1 MQVTVEK
8 VSDLERK
15 MTVEL
20 PAEQINIEVAKRLQ
34 NLTKTAKIDGF
45 RKGKVPVKEVER
57 RYGKAVR
64 QEVLGDM
71 MQRSFFEAVN
81 EKELRPAGMP
91 NIQPKDDVEG
101 ASFEFTATFE
111 VYPEIK
117 LPDFS
122 KLKIEKEVASIED
135 KDIDET
141 LAAIQK
147 QHVEWQEVARASK
160 NGDQVTIDFDG
171 SIDGEKLEK
180 GSAKDFAL
188 ELGSNSM
195 IPGFEEGI
203 VGAKAGDELTVSP
216 TFPKDYHAKELA
228 GKTVA
233 FAIKVNKVSE
243 SKLPTL
249 DDAFAKRLNIK
260 EGTVDSL
267 RQEIRSNMGRE
278 LASRMKNKAKQA
290 VMDAVFKAAK
300 VNLPKALVDAEI
312 QQMQQHLLQQLG
324 GKGDIQALTEQSG
337 GIFEEQATR
346 RVTLGLLIGE
356 YIKKQEMK
364 PDADKVKAHID
375 EMALSYEKPE
385 DVVQWY
391 YGDKDR
397 LAEVQA
403 LILEE
408 QVVDNILSQ
417 AKVTEK
423 PVKFADVMKQNDQ
436 NHGLSHDH
444 DHSNCQDHDHQH

>member
-1 MQVTVEK
+1 MQVSIETLSTLERRMTVGVPAEK
-8 VSDLERK
+8 VESMVLSRLEQ
-15 MTVEL
+15 
-20 PAEQINIEVAKRLQ
+20 AS
-34 NLTKTAKIDGF
+34 KTISLKGF
-45 RKGKVPVKEVER
+45 RKGKIPLKVVKNR
-57 RYGKAVR
+57 FGKGVR
-64 QEVLGDM
+64 QEVVGEVM
-71 MQRSFFEAVN
+71 SQSYYEALNQENV
-81 EKELRPAGMP
+81 KPAG
-91 NIQPKDDVEG
+91 QPRIEAKSLEEGKDL
-101 ASFEFTATFE
+101 EFVAHFE
-111 VYPEIK
+111 VYPDIT
-117 LPDFS
+117 LGNFS
-122 KLKIEKEVASIED
+122 SIKIEKKVAKISESDIETMIETLRMQRQTFFEVAKPAQNLD
-135 KDIDET
+135 QLDIDFVGIMDGVNFPGGDAK
-141 LAAIQK
+141 AAKI
-147 QHVEWQEVARASK
+147 
-160 NGDQVTIDFDG
+160 I
-171 SIDGEKLEK
+171 
-180 GSAKDFAL
+180 
-188 ELGSNSM
+188 LGSKTM